1 MRRQLF
7 CRFDVSWPEGRDRRT
22 VIDSIVERQIACWTK
37 PLPDWV
43 QSEPVGRWLSERV
56 LELRIAVVT
65 VWVVITEREVSLF
78 WNAPATAKV
87 FLNDSRRNT
96 IIEALRHDVAD
107 ALDRL
112 VSHVPGQG

>member
-1 MRRQLF
+1 MNRQLL
-7 CRFDVSWPEGRDRRT
+7 CRFDVSWPEGHDRRNL
-22 VIDSIVERQIACWTK
+22 IDCIVEQQIARWTQRRSE
-37 PLPDWV
+37 LR
-43 QSEPVGRWLSERV
+43 QSEPIGRWLSERV

-96 IIEALRHDVAD
+96 IIEALRHDVAG
-107 ALDRL
+107 ALHRS
-112 VSHVPGQG
+112 V